1 MVRHGKA
8 NKRLKMTDSYLPL
21 FNSKIL
27 LFGEYSLMYGSM
39 ALSIPF
45 ECFHGQLILPGTSLQ
60 NESAVFSNQQIK
72 QFLSHLSML
81 NDEKKLDFAI
91 DIDKFSEDVEAGLY
105 FKSNIPQGYGLGSS
119 GALVASIFSAYGEYP
134 KNHFTDTV
142 KLLQLKS
149 FFSTVESY
157 FHGKSSGLDP
167 LISYLNQAVL
177 VSGKDKI
184 ETIPQ
189 NGNSNNGSGAVF
201 LIDSGSSGE
210 TEPLVNHFIEN
221 YANTDYKYTIDHEMI
236 PIVNEAVKY
245 YIDGNSEM
253 LLVTLKQISLLQM
266 NVFDFMIPK
275 SVRSIWQTGLETNA
289 YYLKLCGSGGGG
301 MMLGFTTDIQGSLN
315 HLAPFK
321 PIIVHRL

>member
-1 MVRHGKA
+1 MKYGKA
-8 NKRLKMTDSYLPL
+8 SKRLKMTDSYLPL

-45 ECFHGQLILPGTSLQ
+45 ECFHGQLILPGALPQ
-60 NESAVFSNQQIK
+60 NDDAIFSNLQIK
-72 QFLSHLSML
+72 QFLSHLRML
-81 NDEKKLDFAI
+81 NDEKKLDFTI
-91 DIDKFSEDVEAGLY
+91 DIDRFSDDVEAGLY

-119 GALVASIFSAYGEYP
+119 GALVASIFSAYGEHP
-134 KNHFTDTV
+134 KNHFTDTA

-149 FFSTVESY
+149 FFSIVESY

-177 VSGKDKI
+177 ISGKDRI
-184 ETIPQ
+184 ETIYQ
-189 NGNSNNGSGAVF
+189 KGNSTNGRGAVF

-221 YANTDYKYTIDHEMI
+221 YTNADYKYTIDHELI
-236 PIVNEAVKY
+236 PLVNKAVKY
-245 YIDGNSEM
+245 YIDGNFEM
-253 LLVTLKQISLLQM
+253 LLATLKQISFLQM

-275 SVRSIWQTGLETNA
+275 SVRGVWQVGLETNA

-301 MMLGFTTDIQGSLN
+301 MMLGFTADIQVSLN

-321 PIIVHRL
+321 PIIIHRL